1 MAVSPEEKYF
11 KSDLPLEVLYDNY
24 LVLHTLDTGAVNDE
38 DRKKELRRLRNK
50 EAAARCR
57 KRRLDQT
64 TTLQTE
70 VDKLEDIKRELRH
83 ELENLQ
89 KERDK
94 LKGILDLHQ
103 CSFEESTN
111 ANKHAKMPPGSS

>member
-1 MAVSPEEKYF
+1 MIETES
-11 KSDLPLEVLYDNY
+11 
-24 LVLHTLDTGAVNDE
+24 LDTDAGMVNDDE
-38 DRKKELRRLRNK
+38 RKKELRRLRNK

-64 TTLQTE
+64 VTLQTE
-70 VDKLEDIKRELRH
+70 VDKLEDVKRELKQ
-83 ELENLQ
+83 ELETLQ

-103 CSFEESTN
+103 CSFEEKT
-111 ANKHAKMPPGSS
+111 KMPPSSS